1 MSRVIG
7 YILSIA
13 GLVVLASGIKG
24 FEIIFK
30 FIPFLSNISK
40 TYSIIGGLVLVLVGI
55 VILRGSGGGRQ
66 AAEVPIY
73 KGKNIVGYRRHR

>member
-1 MSRVIG
+1 MNRMIG

-24 FEIIFK
+24 FEIILK
-30 FIPFLSNISK
+30 FLPFLSSLSK
-40 TYSIIGGLVLVLVGI
+40 TYSIIGGLVLVVTGI
-55 VILRGSGGGRQ
+55 VMLRGSGGGKQ
-66 AAEVPIY
+66 AVEVPIY